1 MNTALIMLGSNFNSE
16 QNIEIAL
23 EKLSEHFE
31 IEKQSSIIET
41 QPSDKHYISNFQ
53 NLALKILSEETAEET
68 KLIFKDIEKEM
79 GRTSESKFLGTIP
92 IDIDLIY
99 WNDNLIHH
107 DFERFKFVRTCIEE
121 LK

>member
-16 QNIEIAL
+16 QNIEIAI

-41 QPSDKHYISNFQ
+41 QPFGKHYVNNFQ
-53 NLALKILSEETAEET
+53 NIALKIQSEETAEET
-68 KLIFKDIEKEM
+68 KLIFKDIEMEM
-79 GRTSESKFLGTIP
+79 GRTSESKTLGIIP

-99 WNDNLIHH
+99 WNDNLIHR
-107 DFERFKFVRTCIEE
+107 DFDRFKFVRMCIEE
-121 LK
+121 VR